1 MDNQEYNYTPAPQ
14 PNVAPAPQPLGGPEG
29 KTVMVLGIVAL
40 ALCELGIPGIILAA
54 IAIHKAKQW
63 AASYGNFTA
72 MPRVGNILARVA
84 LPISIVMTVFWILYI
99 AFICFMVWVALHTNT
114 PPHAIPFDDFSTLVA

>member
-1 MDNQEYNYTPAPQ
+1 MDNQNYNYTPAPQ
-14 PNVAPAPQPLGGPEG
+14 VVNAPDA
-29 KTVMVLGIVAL
+29 KTVMILGIVAL
-40 ALCELGIPGIILAA
+40 ALAELGLPGLILAI
-54 IAIHKAKQW
+54 IAKNKAKQW